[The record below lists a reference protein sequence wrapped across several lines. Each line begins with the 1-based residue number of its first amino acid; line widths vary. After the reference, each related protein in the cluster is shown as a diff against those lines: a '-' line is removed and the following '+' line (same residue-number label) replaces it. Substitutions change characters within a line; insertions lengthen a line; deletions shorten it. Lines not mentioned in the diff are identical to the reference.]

1 MSPSSYGGIGFASV
15 KKIIIA
21 DDNQTFLMY
30 LGLLLKRLE
39 FKVMPAESG
48 LEVLRLLRLSR
59 ADLVILDVH
68 MKTMDGFTAL
78 RYIKEDPQTS
88 HVPVIMV
95 SHDTD
100 RGIIDKCKR
109 LGCFDYIA
117 KPLKVDGLH
126 ESLQR
131 CFFRQKGTSRKFL
144 RVPFKGKV
152 TVFHDG
158 FEHSLYTETL
168 SEGGM
173 YVIKEDPLPV
183 GSEVAVKFELG
194 ERGEVFAKGK
204 VIYTKKLFGDFMTL
218 PPGMAI
224 RFGDLT
230 EDVDDKLKFF
240 IQDVMAGDIF
250 DGRDDGY
257 FIR

>member
-1 MSPSSYGGIGFASV
+1 V
-15 KKIIIA
+15 KRIIIA

-48 LEVLRLLRLSR
+48 LEVLRLLKLSR

-68 MKTMDGFTAL
+68 MKVMDGPTTL
-78 RYIKEDPQTS
+78 RYIKEDPQTAPL
-88 HVPVIMV
+88 PVIMV
-95 SHDTD
+95 SYDT
-100 RGIIDKCKR
+100 GSEIVDKCR
-109 LGCFDYIA
+109 ELGCFDYLA
-117 KPLKVDGLH
+117 KPLKVDDLH

-131 CFFRQKGTSRKFL
+131 CFFGRKGTSRRFL

-152 TVFHDG
+152 ALLHNG
-158 FEHSLYTETL
+158 SEYALYTETL

-173 YVIKEDPLPV
+173 YVIKEEPLPA
-183 GSEVAVKFELG
+183 GAEVAVKCDLG
-194 ERGEVFAKGK
+194 ERGKVRAKGR

-224 RFGDLT
+224 KFDDIT
-230 EDVDDKLKFF
+230 EDDAGILKFF
-240 IQDVMAGDIF
+240 IQDIMAGEIF
-250 DGRDDGY
+250 DGGNNGLFKR
-257 FIR
+257 